1 MVEYVNVPV
10 PSDLV
15 VEVMRFIAT
24 LTEPQEA
31 TAPVTASVSDA
42 EGAPTADKW
51 SRSELEV
58 INAHRGSM
66 PSVELFAQVLTHL
79 AAISPTPQ
87 PRDDIA
93 AALGEDG
100 VRMSNKFG
108 AVTRFINNRI
118 PSRHDSWP
126 FSYDDNGWSLDPE
139 TAKLWTAITSGD

>member
-79 AAISPTPQ
+79 AAISPPRSLVTTSPQ
-87 PRDDIA
+87 RWA
-93 AALGEDG
+93 
-100 VRMSNKFG
+100 R
-108 AVTRFINNRI
+108 
-118 PSRHDSWP
+118 
-126 FSYDDNGWSLDPE
+126 
-139 TAKLWTAITSGD
+139 TACGCPTSSAR